1 MRKDMKRKLVD
12 TYREG
17 GGYTRRPGKR
27 GRCKNPEVIRDR
39 RTPIELEEVT
49 DEETGETYLD
59 LAERSA
65 LPRSAGTRPKG
76 GDRKDFGENLSPLWR
91 YLQKQVGRNWDKVY
105 SEICENMDRRSA
117 VGGHIFEHLWGY
129 VVPAKKVRIV
139 NGVPS
144 RLHPYD
150 EGLEPITYRAK
161 IRERECF
168 YVDPRDNVLKHGV
181 APDESYWKKSARERK
196 EDREDRLRDLG
207 GGVWM
212 TRHLHT
218 DLWYRLVAVDQEY
231 RYEEVRKVEPKYE
244 KGRMQYVRDE
254 YGQIVY
260 EARTRI
266 VKHKVHKEANL
277 PSDIYVP
284 EGKAIIE
291 CKSASKKDLK
301 LVR

>member
-1 MRKDMKRKLVD
+1 MRKDMKKKLVD
-12 TYREG
+12 CYREG
-17 GGYTRRPGKR
+17 SGYTRRPGKK
-27 GRCKNPEVIRDR
+27 GRCKNPDVIRDR
-39 RTPIELEEVT
+39 RTPLELEEVT

-59 LAERSA
+59 LAERSS

-76 GDRKDFGENLSPLWR
+76 WDRKMFGENLNPLWR
-91 YLQKQVGRNWDKVY
+91 YLQKQVGKNWDKVY

-139 NGVPS
+139 NGVPN
-144 RLHPYD
+144 RIHPYLD
-150 EGLEPITYRAK
+150 GFEPITYK
-161 IRERECF
+161 GKVGEGECF
-168 YVDPRDNVLKHGV
+168 YVDPRDNKLKRGG
-181 APDESYWKKSARERK
+181 PPSESVWQKKARERR

-231 RYEEVRKVEPKYE
+231 RYEEVQRKEPKYAE
-244 KGRMQYVRDE
+244 GSMQFARDE
-254 YGQIVY
+254 YGRVVY
-260 EARTRI
+260 EARTWI